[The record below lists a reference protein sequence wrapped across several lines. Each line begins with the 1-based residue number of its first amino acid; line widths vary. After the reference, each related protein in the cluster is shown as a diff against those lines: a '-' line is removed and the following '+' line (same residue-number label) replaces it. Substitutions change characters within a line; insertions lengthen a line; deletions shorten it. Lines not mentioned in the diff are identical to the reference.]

1 MAPATRT
8 GRKEFGLV
16 RQGFALSAG
25 ILYNV
30 GMEQLANKYGCINR
44 DKVDL
49 WKQDI
54 SESVDFYN
62 RWFLSFA
69 PRTFEAARARSAKD
83 VANTFKL
90 AKDCMNQNA
99 DTLLL
104 VPQILPI
111 LRQMTCPP
119 LARDRLAG
127 LAGITPALVKRFE
140 LGAQVTGWPT
150 RNAPE
155 SAQKIIRVINRLIDT
170 DLLPWLNRSGSVPT
184 AEQRERAALVIADRL
199 CGALADPIL
208 RNSQEQRQ
216 LAAIERFLRNW
227 GYRKATPKS
236 HIEMKPGEFAFH
248 LNIRVS
254 LEDNTEPSVNIPVDV
269 AILRKSAQAGNL
281 PIIIEAKSA
290 GDFANVNKRRKEEA
304 QKITQLKR
312 TYGNTVEFLLFLC
325 GYFDSGYLGYE
336 AAEGI
341 DWIWEHRI
349 SDMEKLC
356 L

>member
-1 MAPATRT
+1 MWR
-8 GRKEFGLV
+8 
-16 RQGFALSAG
+16 GFAASAR

-30 GMEQLANKYGCINR
+30 GMEQNANKYGCINR

-54 SESVDFYN
+54 SRSVDFYN

-69 PRTFEAARARSAKD
+69 PRTFKAARTRSAGD

-90 AKDCMNQNA
+90 AKDCMNLEA

-127 LAGITPALVKRFE
+127 LAGISPTHVKRFE
-140 LGAQVTGWPT
+140 LGAQVAGWPT

-155 SAQKIIRVINRLIDT
+155 SAQKIIRVVNRLVDK
-170 DLLPWLNRSGSVPT
+170 DLLPWLNVAGTAPT
-184 AEQRERAALVIADRL
+184 AEQRERAALVVADRL

-208 RNSQEQRQ
+208 RNAQEKRQ
-216 LAAIERFLRNW
+216 LESIEKFLRSH
-227 GYRKATPKS
+227 GYRKVTPKS
-236 HIEMKPGEFAFH
+236 HTEMRPGDFAFH
-248 LNIRVS
+248 LNVQVA
-254 LEDNTEPSVNIPVDV
+254 LEGNMEPSVNIPVDV
-269 AILRKSAQAGNL
+269 AIQRKSAQTGTL

-312 TYGNTVEFLLFLC
+312 TYGNNVEFLLFLC

>member
-1 MAPATRT
+1 M
-8 GRKEFGLV
+8 GQV
-16 RQGFALSAG
+16 
-25 ILYNV
+25 
-30 GMEQLANKYGCINR
+30 ANKYGCVNR

-54 SESVDFYN
+54 FESVDFYN

-69 PRTFEAARARSAKD
+69 PRTFKAARTRSAKD
-83 VANTFKL
+83 VAETFKL
-90 AKDCMNQNA
+90 VHDCMNLNA

-127 LAGITPALVKRFE
+127 LAGISPTIVKQFE
-140 LGAQVTGWPT
+140 LGVQAAGGPT
-150 RNAPE
+150 ENALE
-155 SAQKIIRVINRLIDT
+155 SAQKIIRVISRLVDT
-170 DLLPWLNRSGSVPT
+170 DLLPWLNKAGSVPT
-184 AEQRERAALVIADRL
+184 AAQRERAALVVADRL

-208 RNSQEQRQ
+208 RNSQERRQ
-216 LAAIERFLRNW
+216 LESIEKFLRNL
-227 GYRKATPKS
+227 GYRKVVPKS
-236 HIEMKPGEFAFH
+236 HMEMKPGEFAFH
-248 LNIRVS
+248 LNIRVA
-254 LEDNTEPSVNIPVDV
+254 LEDNAEPTVNIPVDV
-269 AILRKSAQAGNL
+269 AILWKSAQTGTL

-312 TYGNTVEFLLFLC
+312 TYGNDVEFLLFLC

-341 DWIWEHRI
+341 DWIWEHRV

>member
-1 MAPATRT
+1 MAGAWC
-8 GRKEFGLV
+8 LV
-16 RQGFALSAG
+16 LGAVWGFAVSAG

-30 GMEQLANKYGCINR
+30 GMGQIANKHGCVNR

-49 WKQDI
+49 WKQNI

-69 PRTFEAARARSAKD
+69 PQTFKAARTRSAKD

-90 AKDCMNQNA
+90 VNDCMNLDA
-99 DTLLL
+99 DMLLL

-127 LAGITPALVKRFE
+127 LAGISPAVVKRFE
-140 LGAQVTGWPT
+140 LGAQVAGWPT
-150 RNAPE
+150 KNAPE
-155 SAQKIIRVINRLIDT
+155 SAQKIIRVINRLIDS
-170 DLLPWLNRSGSVPT
+170 DLLPWLNVAGSVPT

-208 RNSQEQRQ
+208 RNSQEKRQ
-216 LAAIERFLRNW
+216 LESIEKFLRDL
-227 GYRKATPKS
+227 GYRKVTPKS
-236 HIEMKPGEFAFH
+236 HMEMKPGEFAFH
-248 LNIRVS
+248 LNIRVA
-254 LEDNTEPSVNIPVDV
+254 LEDNTEPAVNIPVDV
-269 AILRKSAQAGNL
+269 AIQRKSAQVGTL

-312 TYGNTVEFLLFLC
+312 TYGNSVEFLLFLC